1 MELLFLGTGAGVPA
15 KHRNVSSIALKM
27 LNERGAVW
35 LFDCGEAT
43 QHQILHTSLKPR
55 RVEKIFITHLHGD
68 HIFGL
73 PGFLGSRSFQGGDS
87 PLSVYGP
94 PGIRSFIEVSLQV
107 SGTRLQYPLE
117 IVEIEEG
124 IVFEDEQMKVQTR
137 LLDHGISSYGY
148 RITEKDKPGELL
160 AEKLIAE
167 GIKPGPVYKEIK
179 KGGPVL
185 LEDGRVIEGAD
196 FIGAPQKGKIISILG
211 DTRPCEAAVA
221 LALGADLLVHEAT
234 LAAGNEEMAS
244 EHFHSTTTQAANIAK
259 QAEVKAL
266 CLTHISSR
274 YTLEEAT
281 DLQREAQTVF
291 SKTYVARDFFE
302 FKIG

>member
-1 MELLFLGTGAGVPA
+1 
-15 KHRNVSSIALKM
+15 
-27 LNERGAVW
+27 
-35 LFDCGEAT
+35 
-43 QHQILHTSLKPR
+43 
-55 RVEKIFITHLHGD
+55 
-68 HIFGL
+68 
-73 PGFLGSRSFQGGDS
+73 FQGGDS